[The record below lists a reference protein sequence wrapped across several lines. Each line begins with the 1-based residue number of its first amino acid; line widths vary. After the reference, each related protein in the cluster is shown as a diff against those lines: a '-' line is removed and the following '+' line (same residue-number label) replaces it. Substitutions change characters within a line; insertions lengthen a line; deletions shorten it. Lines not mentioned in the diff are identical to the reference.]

1 MPISSESL
9 YLRFRRIILLKMETA
24 YLNARN
30 RDQFIKVMQFPLG
43 QFLNCAKDDC
53 YLSELIEIFSVGEQ
67 LHEPESLLLI
77 KAEKCREK
85 WWSQE
90 REGTLFSQPYIPV
103 DELVHKTNPRHVVKF
118 IVRFK
123 TAVFFLS
130 LLLRLEK
137 ARKRGGLRERE
148 EMKILSEANTSD
160 IAPVTS
166 FIPEIGFKWVG
177 VASNLR
183 ITLLCK
189 LLRDGGFIDR
199 ETSFKQVEKIF
210 SGEPVT
216 ERVIWLKSTKLLLY
230 FTDRL
235 MDNYLVKVPDEMED
249 YLLRNRDKEA
259 TQKADGL
266 KHIVSSWQYARIGA
280 CFFSNKKNPITADK
294 LKHQRNDLDN
304 KMREPIGG
312 ELVKKIVKDILAIRE
327 SHNF

>member
-1 MPISSESL
+1 MSISSESL
-9 YLRFRRIILLKMETA
+9 YLRFRRIILFRRESA
-24 YLNARN
+24 YLNARD
-30 RDQFIKVMQFPLG
+30 RDQFLKVMKVPLG
-43 QFLNCAKDDC
+43 QFLNYAKDDC
-53 YLSELIEIFSVGEQ
+53 YLYELIQIFSVGEQ
-67 LHEPESLLLI
+67 LQEPESELVK

-103 DELVHKTNPRHVVKF
+103 DELVHNTNPRLIVKF

-148 EMKILSEANTSD
+148 EMKILSEANTFD
-160 IAPVTS
+160 ITPVAN
-166 FIPEIGFKWVG
+166 FIPEVGFKWVG
-177 VASNLR
+177 VAAKLR

-199 ETSFKQVEKIF
+199 ETSFKQVEMIF
-210 SGEPVT
+210 SGEPVS
-216 ERVIWLKSTKLLLY
+216 ERVVWLKSTKLLLY

-249 YLLRNRDKEA
+249 YLLRNRGKEVA
-259 TQKADGL
+259 QKADGL

-280 CFFSNKKNPITADK
+280 CFVSNMKKPLSADK

-304 KMREPIGG
+304 KMREPIGA
-312 ELVKKIVKDILAIRE
+312 ELIKKIVKDIIAIRE